1 MRWLSPYE
9 RRQRRRRH
17 LAVAGVFLLGL
28 VAVHLVDRAVVVHFS
43 TRALDESGG
52 WVQMWRAVGFL
63 PTWLFIAGALV
74 LVDRTGGTS
83 ENFWASGRRGI
94 PLALSAAMAGL
105 AAEALKILISRER
118 PPGLGGGTEA
128 ELARVGAHVQHL
140 PLSDLWAHYESGL
153 GMPSSH
159 TAVAFGGAFMLSRL
173 VPGVWPVAML
183 AAAGC
188 AYTRLAAGAH
198 FLSDVYVGV
207 FVAYAVSWMVDR
219 AVPPRP
225 VRDELDRIEAARSG
239 W

>member
-17 LAVAGVFLLGL
+17 LAIAGVFLLGL

-43 TRALDESGG
+43 TRGFDEDGG

-63 PTWLFIAGALV
+63 PTWLLLGGAFV
-74 LVDRTGGTS
+74 LVDLTTGTS

-94 PLALSAAMAGL
+94 PLALSAALAGL
-105 AAEALKILISRER
+105 AAEAMKIIISRER
-118 PPGLGGGTEA
+118 PPGPGDGTDA
-128 ELARVGAHVQHL
+128 ELARVGEHVQHL
-140 PLSDLWAHYESGL
+140 PLSGLWAHYDAGL

-173 VPGVWPVAML
+173 VPGVWPLAML

-207 FVAYAVSWMVDR
+207 FVAYAVSWMVGR
-219 AVPPRP
+219 AVPPRR

-239 W
+239 C